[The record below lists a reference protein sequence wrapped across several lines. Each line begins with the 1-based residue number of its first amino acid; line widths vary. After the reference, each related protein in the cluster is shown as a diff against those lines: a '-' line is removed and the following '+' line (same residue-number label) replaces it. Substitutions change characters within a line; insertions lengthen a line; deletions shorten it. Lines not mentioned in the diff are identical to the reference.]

1 MRKEDIKLSNYDTQN
16 INVLN
21 YNENEVYVDSGKE
34 HYKFSASRD
43 GKTPTVVPMTL
54 SELQY
59 IASNTDVI
67 LTGWLTFDEDLKE
80 EIFKNLRIANWKDIL
95 SNSEIETILTT
106 PTREGLQKLLDIT
119 NQTYFD
125 RVRIIMFKLI
135 NDGVDITTKVNR
147 IVEQRYNELRNKQ
160 RNTSII
166 LTSKDTKK
174 YASPDDLKA
183 LSEQNQTL
191 QSQLDEMKKMM
202 EQMMKNQSAVAN
214 RNQEVTEKIGS
225 DKVSTTAVKK
235 KVGRP
240 STKKTS

>member
-67 LTGWLTFDEDLKE
+67 LTGWLTVDEDLKE

-95 SNSEIETILTT
+95 SNNEIETILTN

-166 LTSKDTKK
+166 LTSKDTRK

-202 EQMMKNQSAVAN
+202 EQMMKSQNTSGIKVNNETDDTSVSAN
-214 RNQEVTEKIGS
+214 
-225 DKVSTTAVKK
+225 TTKK

-240 STKKTS
+240 STKKTV

>member
-1 MRKEDIKLSNYDTQN
+1 MKLSNYDTQN

-43 GKTPTVVPMTL
+43 GKTPTIVPMTL
-54 SELQY
+54 SDLQY

-67 LTGWLTFDEDLKE
+67 LTGWLTFDEDVKE
-80 EIFKNLRIANWKDIL
+80 EIFKELRIVNWKDIL
-95 SNSEIETILTT
+95 SNNEIETILTN
-106 PTREGLQKLLDIT
+106 PTLEGLHKLLNIT

-125 RVRIIMFKLI
+125 RVRIIMFRLI
-135 NDGVDITTKVNR
+135 SDGIDITTKVNR

-166 LTSKDTKK
+166 LTHKDTNRF
-174 YASPDDLKA
+174 ASPDDLKA

-191 QSQLDEMKKMM
+191 QAQLDEMKKMM
-202 EQMMKNQSAVAN
+202 EQMMCTQNSI
-214 RNQEVTEKIGS
+214 EVKTDEG
-225 DKVSTTAVKK
+225 TTATNNPTSTVKK
-235 KVGRP
+235 KAGRP
-240 STKKTS
+240 STKKIS

>member
-1 MRKEDIKLSNYDTQN
+1 MSNYDTQN